1 LRQQTLKSFAK
12 TDWAAESPLVQ
23 MDSGHDEEDRR
34 ARQTRTAL
42 KALRRGLETGIEYI
56 LFLEDDLIFNRHLWH
71 NLMSWRPLREGRLT
85 LGGLYNPGLRESACS
100 VADQAAIVRSDHI
113 YGSQALLLS
122 RAALTRVVRNW
133 NRSRGM
139 QDIRISRLA
148 ARSGSAFYHG
158 PSLVQHVGSE
168 SLWGGA
174 YHRAVDFDPD
184 WRAGGGSV
192 REHET

>member
-1 LRQQTLKSFAK
+1 MTVASFAA
-12 TDWAAESPLVQ
+12 TDWGAADLLIEI
-23 MDSGHDEEDRR
+23 DSGHDEQDRR
-34 ARQTRTAL
+34 ASQTWTAF
-42 KALRRGLETGIEYI
+42 KALRRGLETGAEYI
-56 LFLEDDLIFNRHLWH
+56 LFLEDDLIFNRHLRH

-100 VADQAAIVRSDHI
+100 VADQAVIIRADHI

-122 RAALTRVVRNW
+122 RTAAIRVVRHW
-133 NRSRGM
+133 NRCGGM

-148 ARSGSAFYHG
+148 ARSGNAYYHG
-158 PSLVQHVGSE
+158 PSLVQHVGMQ

-184 WRAGGGSV
+184 WRAGPGSL
-192 REHET
+192 RNSR